1 MLNTPLGQVVC
12 ALVVA
17 SFVFLAAPQSLRA
30 DPLTMTFV
38 NENTTYASS
47 DEAWFLFSYTGSSPN
62 EFVATVLGTGPNSGP
77 MVFSAGA
84 GPSAGSYFSPV
95 YSIADLSEG
104 IEVSQ
109 AASTRIYVS
118 LGRPLDPVA
127 DPTTPD
133 NPFSS
138 FGIPSSTAGA
148 ADPNWNVRWDFFETT
163 LSNPRSADDYG
174 DLSVINQFA
183 IPLQIDVYD
192 SATEQTPANL
202 LQSAQ
207 SASFPDS
214 LRENL
219 TALANAN
226 LSNNNFATLPGNW
239 FIETPTT
246 PSPSNPYPGSFLRQV
261 GPASGGTDPEWI
273 GPFPSMNPYAEF
285 VANAGGAPITTSLTG
300 STAVAQAFL
309 QKYDMTTTASFSSSV
324 PHELIGIQVSGTV
337 ETAAWDAT
345 PPGHFPTPVPDGK
358 TYMMQIALDSDVGL
372 TTADYPL
379 SNALYGSA
387 WQDNTGITYWIDS
400 GMGFVSYT
408 RDDFL
413 AAVSSNGTMA
423 LQTVNL
429 WMQNL
434 FVGYNFGLVGN
445 TQTVSNLPTGHGLT
459 NVTLN
464 DMGSAGWTELKI
476 LIDTGQLATADV
488 PFFSLTDSQ
497 NRPLYNQWA
506 AGVFASS
513 QTSYGMQYSDMFQ
526 PLLALYTYQSP
537 FIDNVYQSTSQDVLS
552 WKVTIRADVP
562 EVGPVGSLVA
572 VGTLLA
578 MRRVRVRQQ
587 GRGARR
593 YVPQNVT

>member
-1 MLNTPLGQVVC
+1 MLNKPLGWVAG
-12 ALVVA
+12 ALFVA
-17 SFVFLAAPQSLRA
+17 SFIFLACLASPPSVHA

-38 NENTTYASS
+38 NENTTYASP
-47 DEAWFLFSYTGSSPN
+47 DEAWFLFSYTGSSAN
-62 EFVATVLGTGPNSGP
+62 EFVATVLGTGPSSGP
-77 MVFSAGA
+77 IVFTAGA

-95 YSIADLSEG
+95 YPITDLAAG
-104 IEVSQ
+104 VEVSQ

-118 LGRPLDPVA
+118 LGRPLDPAA
-127 DPTTPD
+127 DPATPG

-138 FGIPSSTAGA
+138 FGIPSTTAGT

-163 LSNPRSADDYG
+163 LSNPRSASDYG

-183 IPLQIDVYD
+183 IPLQVDLYS

-207 SASFPDS
+207 SALLPGL
-214 LRENL
+214 LRDDLE
-219 TALANAN
+219 ALANAN
-226 LSNNNFATLPGNW
+226 GSNNNFATLPGNW
-239 FIETPTT
+239 FIQT
-246 PSPSNPYPGSFLRQV
+246 PSGKGPSNPYPNSFLRQV

-285 VANAGGAPITTSLTG
+285 VANAGGTPITTSLTG
-300 STAVAQAFL
+300 STAVAATFL
-309 QKYDMTTTASFSSSV
+309 QVYDMTTTATFSSTV
-324 PHELIGIQVSGTV
+324 PGELVGIQVSGTV
-337 ETAAWDAT
+337 ATSTWDPT
-345 PPGHFPTPVPDGK
+345 PPGHFPPPVPDGK
-358 TYMMQIALDSDVGL
+358 TYMMQIALDSDVGQP
-372 TTADYPL
+372 TAKYPL

-387 WQDNTGITYWIDS
+387 WKDNTGITYWIDS
-400 GMGFVSYT
+400 GAGFVSYT

-413 AAVSSNGTMA
+413 ATVSSNGTMA

-445 TQTVSNLPTGHGLT
+445 TATVSNLPSGNHLT

-464 DMGSAGWTELKI
+464 DMGSAGWSELKA
-476 LIDTGQLATADV
+476 LIDTGELATSDV
-488 PFFSLTDSQ
+488 PFFVLTDSQ
-497 NRPLYNQWA
+497 SRPLYNPWA
-506 AGVFASS
+506 AIVFASS
-513 QTSYGMQYSDMFQ
+513 QTSYGTQYSDMFQ

-537 FIDNVYQSTSQDVLS
+537 FVDNVYQPTSQDVLS

-572 VGTLLA
+572 VGTLFA
-578 MRRVRVRQQ
+578 MRRVRERR
-587 GRGARR
+587 RG
-593 YVPQNVT
+593 